1 MCSSRGQWLDPYHMY
16 FTWPW
21 QEPCGADS
29 APTLHIEK
37 LRFRGEVSWSK
48 SEHTVRNQ
56 WTRSQTQV
64 LCLSLDGSDTACV
77 QYIYFGLSFIH
88 STNIGH
94 QLIAGHCAQCCG
106 STSKQSWHSGS
117 RNPLFLQCP
126 HRSSHNVPVN
136 LQQHKYYSLFCNF
149 LSLYEGESVILI
161 PLKVGWSLEN
171 GLSCIFQTIGNIR
184 F

>member
-1 MCSSRGQWLDPYHMY
+1 MY

-37 LRFRGEVSWSK
+37 LRFRGEVSWSR
-48 SEHTVRNQ
+48 SEHTMRNQ
-56 WTRSQTQV
+56 WTSSQTQV
-64 LCLSLDGSDTACV
+64 LCLSPNSSDAACV
-77 QYIYFGLSFIH
+77 QYISFGLSFIH
-88 STNIGH
+88 SANIGH

-106 STSKQSWHSGS
+106 STNKQWWHSGS

-136 LQQHKYYSLFCNF
+136 LQQHKYSLFCNF
-149 LSLYEGESVILI
+149 SSLYDEKSVI
-161 PLKVGWSLEN
+161 PLKVKPLRMGFPMYFRLRMT
-171 GLSCIFQTIGNIR
+171 LFL
-184 F
+184 